1 MTFLYGKQDPLDVLP
16 GQGLDKPLGT
26 FTENITAAYRASRST
41 DQSVSEG
48 TMLRDEWQPI
58 IDEIN
63 EKTGS
68 DYFNP
73 ADHLRAGL
81 FSAPATQGDG
91 ERKYQ
96 YSTQKIFKHIQDNS
110 DVLPDLQTITH
121 EQLLKQA
128 QQQALANR
136 ENFGEVTHRSTGAS
150 NVIARFLG
158 SMGGIATDPVVYESM
173 GFAGASK
180 TLYGAMFREA
190 AIGAGTEAVAQAGV
204 KEWYESLGLD
214 YTYQQFWQAVA
225 FGGVFGAGT
234 PLAFRIAGKSVSLT
248 ADQAKKGYQAL
259 VGSGAARETGTTR
272 AARATAEAAD
282 DTVAANPLTD
292 EIAHDARV
300 MDADRAVENNVPPS
314 MPDVPPAS
322 VRSPESAYDADNLD
336 GLVFRF
342 DPDEIGVDAE
352 TFQFKAG
359 GDEFGVTER
368 LQGITTWDAIKAGQ
382 ISVFEFADGRRF
394 IADGHQRLG
403 LAKRIKAQDPSQDVR
418 LYGHLLR
425 EVDGITPEM
434 ARVIAAVKNVA
445 EGTGTAI
452 DAAKVL
458 RDAPERFGELPPKSA
473 LVRQAQGL
481 VNLTDDAFG
490 VVINGVVPANYAA
503 LVGRLIPDDEGLQ
516 ANALSVLS
524 KTDPANEFQAESIV
538 RQVRDAGSEK
548 VTQIGLFGEEV
559 ITESFFAERARILD
573 RAQKILRQDKNAFR
587 SLVDNASR
595 LEAEGNQL
603 AKQANQRRADNDT
616 QAIAL
621 LQALANR
628 KGDLSDALTAAAREA
643 RETGSYTEPSRS
655 FVDAIRRSI
664 ESGDFDRISTGDVG
678 QPVNVAA
685 ESRIA
690 AKEPEPAVDE
700 FDQPGGVGAQRQ
712 ADQLEA
718 DNLPPRR
725 EAMQEDEQ
733 LRDDLR
739 QLLERGADETE
750 IDSHPAVTRA
760 IEEAKGIPETH
771 TRDGYLSEQWIETRE
786 FKFGEETVTGFADAV
801 QRLYEGARR
810 LAWTDEGKVVPDA
823 PTRFE
828 KRAVVVL
835 GPPAAGKS
843 TIANPV
849 ARKLGA
855 VVIDADEAKKI
866 LPEYNN
872 GIGANAV
879 HEESSYISNL
889 VEQITIAQG
898 ANIVI
903 PKVGGSPDSIRR
915 LITRMRDADYEI
927 DIMDMAVKYGEA
939 RRRMYL
945 RFVNTGRLID
955 PDYVRAVGDNP
966 SKTYDTLKQEG
977 VADGYTRIDNNVG
990 RDAEKPVLEDTR
1002 NLLEGTDLRVSEGRG
1017 QSGELGAR
1025 AVSEEPSTGRIGET
1039 ESELE
1044 LDLEIPVAERIGDDG
1059 EVVAQTMTLRD
1070 IRNEIDQDQKMLDRL
1085 EGCAA

>member
-16 GQGLDKPLGT
+16 SQGLDKPLGT

-68 DYFNP
+68 NYFNP

-136 ENFGEVTHRSTGAS
+136 ENFGEITHRSTGAS

-314 MPDVPPAS
+314 MPDVPPAT
-322 VRSPESAYDADNLD
+322 VRPPDSAYDADNLD

-739 QLLERGADETE
+739 QLLERGADEAE
-750 IDSHPAVTRA
+750 IDSHPAVIRA
-760 IEEAKGIPETH
+760 IEEAKAIPETH
-771 TRDGYLSEQWIETRE
+771 TFDGYLSERWIETRE
-786 FKFGEETVTGFADAV
+786 FKFGEEAVTGFADAV

-855 VVIDADEAKKI
+855 VVIDADEAKKV

-915 LITRMRDADYEI
+915 LITRMRDAGYEI

>member
-1 MTFLYGKQDPLDVLP
+1 MTFLYGKQDPLDLLP
-16 GQGLDKPLGT
+16 GQGLNKPLGT
-26 FTENITAAYRASRST
+26 FTENITAAYRASRAT

-68 DYFNP
+68 NYFNP

-180 TLYGAMFREA
+180 TLYGAMLREA

-282 DTVAANPLTD
+282 DVVAANPLTD

-314 MPDVPPAS
+314 MPDAPPVG
-322 VRSPESAYDADNLD
+322 VRPPESVYDADNLD
-336 GLVFRF
+336 GIIFRF
-342 DPDEIGVDAE
+342 NAKDIEVDAK
-352 TFQFKAG
+352 TFQFKEG
-359 GDEFGVTER
+359 GDEFGVTKR
-368 LQGITTWDAIKAGQ
+368 LQGVKTWSPYLSGTVTVYEYAN
-382 ISVFEFADGRRF
+382 GRRF
-394 IADGHQRLG
+394 IADGHQRLA
-403 LAKRIKAQDPSQDVR
+403 LAKRIMAQDPSQDVR
-418 LYGHLLR
+418 LHGYLFR
-425 EVDGITPEM
+425 EIDNIDPEV
-434 ARVIAAVKNVA
+434 ARAFAAIKNIS

-452 DAAKVL
+452 DATKVL
-458 RDAPERFGELPPKSA
+458 RDAPERFEDLPPNSV
-473 LVRQAQGL
+473 LVRQARAL
-481 VNLTDDAFG
+481 VNLSDEGFG
-490 VVINGVVPANYAA
+490 VVINGVVPPNYAA
-503 LVGRLIPDDEGLQ
+503 LVGKLIPDDEGLQ
-516 ANALSVLS
+516 LNALSVLS
-524 KTDPANEFQAESIV
+524 KTDPANEFQAEAIV
-538 RQVRDAGSEK
+538 RQVRDAGAEK

-573 RAQKILRQDKNAFR
+573 RAQKILRQDKNAFK

-603 AKQANQRRADNDT
+603 AKQANQRRAENDT

-628 KGDLSDALTAAAREA
+628 KGDLSDALTAAAKQA
-643 RETGSYTEPSRS
+643 RDTGSYAEPSRS
-655 FVDAIRRSI
+655 FVEAIRRSI

-685 ESRIA
+685 ESRGGA
-690 AKEPEPAVDE
+690 QEAERVVDE
-700 FDQPGGVGAQRQ
+700 FDQPGGEGVINQANQLQDDIFGA
-712 ADQLEA
+712 ADPEPQ
-718 DNLPPRR
+718 PVR
-725 EAMQEDEQ
+725 EVKIPEDRIIR
-733 LRDDLR
+733 LKDL
-739 QLLERGADETE
+739 D
-750 IDSHPAVTRA
+750 V
-760 IEEAKGIPETH
+760 EEAKA
-771 TRDGYLSEQWIETRE
+771 IERQARINQAFQSVDDLMDRGARNHDDLTAQIKTVAESVGAKQKEAELKTRE
-786 FKFGEETVTGFADAV
+786 RVDQKLRKYRGNINRIADVARGGIEAETNEIADAFV
-801 QRLYEGARR
+801 EAISQRYKVIDKGYKFTDVGYFDRKLAVFFDDGQIGEIQIWSPGMLDAKNSRGHDLYKIARDIDQPKEAR
-810 LAWTDEGKVVPDA
+810 AKAVADMQQLYGDVAANLSDSWKAILGRQIPSGIDA
-823 PTRFE
+823 PNRAATEATTARVTSGDPSSPITSEASIRSQLPVSDNDTILPLDISMVGIKSSTR
-828 KRAVVVL
+828 KNLIGA
-835 GPPAAGKS
+835 S
-843 TIANPV
+843 SDNIDIANQNV
-849 ARKLGA
+849 KVDL
-855 VVIDADEAKKI
+855 DE
-866 LPEYNN
+866 
-872 GIGANAV
+872 
-879 HEESSYISNL
+879 
-889 VEQITIAQG
+889 
-898 ANIVI
+898 
-903 PKVGGSPDSIRR
+903 
-915 LITRMRDADYEI
+915 
-927 DIMDMAVKYGEA
+927 
-939 RRRMYL
+939 
-945 RFVNTGRLID
+945 
-955 PDYVRAVGDNP
+955 
-966 SKTYDTLKQEG
+966 
-977 VADGYTRIDNNVG
+977 
-990 RDAEKPVLEDTR
+990 
-1002 NLLEGTDLRVSEGRG
+1002 
-1017 QSGELGAR
+1017 
-1025 AVSEEPSTGRIGET
+1025 
-1039 ESELE
+1039 
-1044 LDLEIPVAERIGDDG
+1044 EIPVGLQVDKQTN
-1059 EVVAQTMTLRD
+1059 EVIPQTMTLRQIQDD
-1070 IRNEIDQDQKMLDRL
+1070 ISQDVKMLDRL
-1085 EGCAA
+1085 RGCVK

>member
-1 MTFLYGKQDPLDVLP
+1 MTFLYGKQDPLDLLP
-16 GQGLDKPLGT
+16 GQGLNKPLGT
-26 FTENITAAYRASRST
+26 FTENISAAYRASRAT

-48 TMLRDEWQPI
+48 TMLRDEWEPI

-68 DYFNP
+68 NYFNP

-173 GFAGASK
+173 GFSGASK

-204 KEWYESLGLD
+204 KQWYESLGLD
-214 YTYQQFWQAVA
+214 YTYQQFWQAIA

-234 PLAFRIAGKSVSLT
+234 PLAFRVAGKSVSLT

-282 DTVAANPLTD
+282 DAVAANPLTD

-314 MPDVPPAS
+314 MPDAPPVG
-322 VRSPESAYDADNLD
+322 VRPPESVYDADNLD
-336 GLVFRF
+336 GIIFRF
-342 DPDEIGVDAE
+342 NAKDIEVDAK
-352 TFQFKAG
+352 TFQFKEG
-359 GDEFGVTER
+359 GDEFGVTKR
-368 LQGITTWDAIKAGQ
+368 LQGVKTWNPYLSGTVTVYEYANG
-382 ISVFEFADGRRF
+382 SRF

-403 LAKRIKAQDPSQDVR
+403 LAKRIMAQDPSQDVR
-418 LYGHLLR
+418 LHGYLFR
-425 EVDGITPEM
+425 QIDGIDPEV
-434 ARVIAAVKNVA
+434 ARAFAAIKNIS

-452 DAAKVL
+452 DATKVL
-458 RDAPERFGELPPKSA
+458 RDAPERFEDLPPNSV
-473 LVRQAQGL
+473 LVRQARAL
-481 VNLTDDAFG
+481 VNLSDEGFG
-490 VVINGVVPANYAA
+490 VVINGVVPPNYAA

-516 ANALSVLS
+516 LNALSVLS
-524 KTDPANEFQAESIV
+524 KTDPANEFQAEAIV
-538 RQVRDAGSEK
+538 RQVRDAGAEK

-573 RAQKILRQDKNAFR
+573 RAQKILRQDKNAFK

-628 KGDLSDALTAAAREA
+628 KGDLSDALTAAAKQA
-643 RETGSYTEPSRS
+643 RDTGSYAEPSRS
-655 FVDAIRRSI
+655 FVEAIRRSI

-685 ESRIA
+685 ESRSGTQEA
-690 AKEPEPAVDE
+690 ERVVDE
-700 FDQPGGVGAQRQ
+700 FDQPGGEGVINQANQLQDDIFGA
-712 ADQLEA
+712 ADPEPQPVREVKIPEDRIIRLKDLDVVEA
-718 DNLPPRR
+718 K
-725 EAMQEDEQ
+725 
-733 LRDDLR
+733 
-739 QLLERGADETE
+739 
-750 IDSHPAVTRA
+750 A
-760 IEEAKGIPETH
+760 IEIQAK
-771 TRDGYLSEQWIETRE
+771 
-786 FKFGEETVTGFADAV
+786 
-801 QRLYEGARR
+801 
-810 LAWTDEGKVVPDA
+810 
-823 PTRFE
+823 
-828 KRAVVVL
+828 
-835 GPPAAGKS
+835 
-843 TIANPV
+843 ANQAFV
-849 ARKLGA
+849 S
-855 VVIDADEAKKI
+855 VD
-866 LPEYNN
+866 
-872 GIGANAV
+872 
-879 HEESSYISNL
+879 
-889 VEQITIAQG
+889 
-898 ANIVI
+898 
-903 PKVGGSPDSIRR
+903 
-915 LITRMRDADYEI
+915 
-927 DIMDMAVKYGEA
+927 DIMDRAARNHNDLTVQIRTAADSVGAKQKVAPLKLRKRVEEKIRDKYEGDLNLVTDVARGGIKAETNEIADAFVEAISQRYKVIDEGYIFTAEGYFDRKLAVIFDDGQIGEIQIWSPGMLEAKNSRGHDLYKISRDLKQPKEA
-939 RRRMYL
+939 REKAVADMQQLYGDVAANLSDSWKAILARQTPL
-945 RFVNTGRLID
+945 GID
-955 PDYVRAVGDNP
+955 APSRAVTEATISRVTSGDLSSP
-966 SKTYDTLKQEG
+966 ITSEALIGPQAPL
-977 VADGYTRIDNNVG
+977 VDNNTISPI
-990 RDAEKPVLEDTR
+990 D
-1002 NLLEGTDLRVSEGRG
+1002 VSMAGI
-1017 QSGELGAR
+1017 
-1025 AVSEEPSTGRIGET
+1025 EPSTRKNLIGA
-1039 ESELE
+1039 SSDNIDIANQNVKVD
-1044 LDLEIPVAERIGDDG
+1044 LDEEIPVSLRVDPETN
-1059 EVVAQTMTLRD
+1059 EVIAQTMTLRQIQDD
-1070 IRNEIDQDQKMLDRL
+1070 ISQDVKMLDRL
-1085 EGCAA
+1085 RGCVK

>member
-41 DQSVSEG
+41 DQSISEG

-68 DYFNP
+68 SYFNP

-204 KEWYESLGLD
+204 KQWYESLGLD

-282 DTVAANPLTD
+282 DAVAANPLTD

-314 MPDVPPAS
+314 MPDVPPVG
-322 VRSPESAYDADNLD
+322 VRPPESVYDADNLD
-336 GLVFRF
+336 GIIFRF
-342 DPDEIGVDAE
+342 NAKDIEVDAK
-352 TFQFKAG
+352 TFQFKEG
-359 GDEFGVTER
+359 GDEFGVTKR
-368 LQGITTWDAIKAGQ
+368 LQGVKTWNPYLSGTVTVYEYANG
-382 ISVFEFADGRRF
+382 SRF

-403 LAKRIKAQDPSQDVR
+403 LAKRIMAQDPSQDVR
-418 LYGHLLR
+418 LHGYLFR
-425 EVDGITPEM
+425 EIDGIDPEV
-434 ARVIAAVKNVA
+434 ARAFAAIKNIS

-452 DAAKVL
+452 DATKVL
-458 RDAPERFGELPPKSA
+458 RDAPERFEDLPPNSV
-473 LVRQAQGL
+473 LVRQARAL
-481 VNLTDDAFG
+481 VNLSDEGFG
-490 VVINGVVPANYAA
+490 VVINGVVPPNYAA

-516 ANALSVLS
+516 LNALSVLS
-524 KTDPANEFQAESIV
+524 KTDPANEFQAEAIV
-538 RQVRDAGSEK
+538 RQVRDAGAEK

-573 RAQKILRQDKNAFR
+573 RAQKILRQDKNAFK

-628 KGDLSDALTAAAREA
+628 KGDLSDALTAAAKQA
-643 RETGSYTEPSRS
+643 RDTGSYAEPSRS
-655 FVDAIRRSI
+655 FVEAIRRSI

-685 ESRIA
+685 ESRSGTQEA
-690 AKEPEPAVDE
+690 ERVVDE
-700 FDQPGGVGAQRQ
+700 FDQPGGEGVINQANQLQDDIFGA
-712 ADQLEA
+712 ADPEPQ
-718 DNLPPRR
+718 PVR
-725 EAMQEDEQ
+725 EVKIPEDRIIR
-733 LRDDLR
+733 LKDL
-739 QLLERGADETE
+739 DF
-750 IDSHPAVTRA
+750 
-760 IEEAKGIPETH
+760 EEAKAIANQAKNNQAFSSIDDLMDRGARNHDDLTAQIKTVAESVGAKQKKAELKTRKRVQQKLEKYNGDINRITDVARGGIEVETN
-771 TRDGYLSEQWIETRE
+771 EI
-786 FKFGEETVTGFADAV
+786 ADAFV
-801 QRLYEGARR
+801 EAISQFYQIIDKGYKFTDVGYFDRKLAVIFDDGQIGEIQIWSPGMLDAKNSRGHDLYKIARDIDQPKEAR
-810 LAWTDEGKVVPDA
+810 AKAVADMQQLYGDVAANLSDSWKAILGRQIPSGIDA
-823 PTRFE
+823 PSRAATEATTARVTSGDPSSPITSEALIRDQLPVADNDTISPLDISMVGISSSTR
-828 KRAVVVL
+828 KNL
-835 GPPAAGKS
+835 IGTS
-843 TIANPV
+843 SDNIDIANQNV
-849 ARKLGA
+849 KVDL
-855 VVIDADEAKKI
+855 DE
-866 LPEYNN
+866 
-872 GIGANAV
+872 
-879 HEESSYISNL
+879 
-889 VEQITIAQG
+889 
-898 ANIVI
+898 
-903 PKVGGSPDSIRR
+903 
-915 LITRMRDADYEI
+915 
-927 DIMDMAVKYGEA
+927 
-939 RRRMYL
+939 
-945 RFVNTGRLID
+945 
-955 PDYVRAVGDNP
+955 
-966 SKTYDTLKQEG
+966 
-977 VADGYTRIDNNVG
+977 
-990 RDAEKPVLEDTR
+990 
-1002 NLLEGTDLRVSEGRG
+1002 
-1017 QSGELGAR
+1017 
-1025 AVSEEPSTGRIGET
+1025 
-1039 ESELE
+1039 
-1044 LDLEIPVAERIGDDG
+1044 EIPVSLRVDPETN
-1059 EVVAQTMTLRD
+1059 EVIAQTMTLRQIQDD
-1070 IRNEIDQDQKMLDRL
+1070 ISQDVKMLDRL
-1085 EGCAA
+1085 RGCVK